1 MVYVKVLCFLSTSK
15 FEETSVLLLIQ
26 CESVVAELAVLARQ
40 AAAEGTLQ
48 WGKLNVKTL
57 RDILVTPAPEFII
70 DIELVT
76 QRPTL
81 QAQNRK
87 LPRPHC

>member
-15 FEETSVLLLIQ
+15 LEETSVLLLIQ
-26 CESVVAELAVLARQ
+26 CESVIAELAVLARQ
-40 AAAEGTLQ
+40 AAEGTLQ